1 MDLDLTTTIAAVTLY
16 PDRALITRRGT
27 AELDAAGSHT
37 LRVGGLPL
45 GAQRD
50 SLRASGRGPAGMRI
64 LGVEQ
69 EQEFLP
75 AAPEATLATLREAI
89 ARAERD
95 LARLQEQKQTLE
107 EQRGWLRALGEQSA
121 RSLAWGVAR
130 GTAKP
135 DDAGALF
142 AYTAG
147 ESDRLAS
154 AAAELEQ
161 RHEEGERALRALRRE
176 YAQLGGGQSP
186 DRLAAA
192 IRIELAEPGA
202 VEIELAYLIY
212 GASWQSRYDA
222 RVDIAATTVR
232 LTHQALVSQRTGED
246 WSGVAL
252 SLSTARPSVAA
263 RLPDEPD
270 PWYLDV
276 AQPPQPP
283 RPQAAYGAA
292 RRMMHAA
299 APAGGEME
307 EAQDAVFSMAASA
320 VAAPMPAMEVA
331 ALASAD
337 MERSGA
343 AQVFRLPGGVEVPS
357 DGAPHTLGVGEFDL
371 PCQLDYVAAPVIAP
385 GAHLRATVSN
395 TTGAVLLPG
404 ALHVFHARAGG
415 DEYVGA
421 TQIELTAEQAELPLY
436 LGVDDNLS
444 VKRELVERDTDKGS
458 LLQSGVRRVTL
469 GYRVTLANRTQVAQR
484 VQLKDRLPVTRHERI
499 KVKVLEMRLAPA
511 AHTKL
516 EQLTWTLTLAP
527 GEERRIEWR
536 VLVEAPADLDVTGL
550 P

>member
-1 MDLDLTTTIAAVTLY
+1 MDLDLNTTIADVTVY

-27 AELDAAGSHT
+27 VELAAAGHHT
-37 LRVGGLPL
+37 LRIGGLPL

-64 LGVEQ
+64 LSVEQ
-69 EQEFLP
+69 EQEFRP
-75 AAPEATLATLREAI
+75 AAPEATLVALREAI
-89 ARAERD
+89 TRAERD
-95 LARLQEQKQTLE
+95 QARLQDQKQTLE

-154 AAAELEQ
+154 AAAELQQ
-161 RHEEGERALRALRRE
+161 RREDGERELQALRRE
-176 YAQLGGGQSP
+176 YAQVGGGTSP

-192 IRIELAEPGA
+192 IRVEMAEPGPVA
-202 VEIELAYLIY
+202 IELSYLIY

-222 RVDIAATTVR
+222 RVNVAAAAVR

-252 SLSTARPSVAA
+252 ALSTARPAVAA

-270 PWYLDV
+270 PWYVDV
-276 AQPPQPP
+276 AQPPTPAP
-283 RPQAAYGAA
+283 RMPAMA
-292 RRMMHAA
+292 RRMSASVRGLSDAASEASDELAFAAPMAA
-299 APAGGEME
+299 AMPLME
-307 EAQDAVFSMAASA
+307 EASLATA
-320 VAAPMPAMEVA
+320 EV
-331 ALASAD
+331 
-337 MERSGA
+337 ERSGA
-343 AQVFRLPGGVEVPS
+343 AQVFRLPGGVDVPS
-357 DGAPHTLGVGEFDL
+357 DGAPHTLSVGEFDL
-371 PCQLDYVAAPVIAP
+371 PCQLDYVAVPVIAP
-385 GAHLRATVSN
+385 GAHLRATVTNS
-395 TTGAVLLPG
+395 TGAVLLPG
-404 ALHVFHARAGG
+404 ALHVFHTGAGG

-436 LGVDDNLS
+436 LGVDDNVS
-444 VKRELVERDTDKGS
+444 VKRELIERDTDKGS

-469 GYRVTLANRTQVAQR
+469 GYRVTLANRTPAAQR

-499 KVKVLEMRLAPA
+499 KVKVLEMKTAPA

-516 EQLTWTLTLAP
+516 EQLTWTVALAP

-536 VLVEAPADLDVTGL
+536 VLVEAPAELDVTGL